1 VGRPRPGRGVG
12 EAIHAVPVTMKRLSR
27 RRQNQTI
34 SGNPLHVGM
43 MFREDALGTI
53 WPLV

>member
-1 VGRPRPGRGVG
+1 MGKIVQ
-12 EAIHAVPVTMKRLSR
+12 ATLITMKRLSQ
-27 RRQNQTI
+27 RRQDQTI
-34 SGNPLHVGM
+34 TRSPLHVGM